1 MRRKRRPFAR
11 SAHVATFIRAV
22 VAILLVAG
30 GIVLFLWARGGA
42 ISLDQQKKAKMEQF
56 LAPIVMADTPAF
68 SSVSQ
73 LPEDMACKISLLSVL
88 MEDAGSGSLTDDQER
103 RIIPLEL
110 VEQKSRTLF
119 GDSIKVTP
127 SSLTIGG
134 IQAEYM
140 ETDGCFHVPIT
151 IQAGFYTP
159 QVQGIREG
167 GGKQTVYIGYLP
179 ADGWSKQDDQW
190 IPPSPVKFM
199 EVTLSGSKD
208 APVIQSLA
216 QSGGL
221 TE

>member
-11 SAHVATFIRAV
+11 SAHAASFVRAV
-22 VAILLVAG
+22 IAVLLVTG
-30 GIVLFLWARGGA
+30 GITLFLWARGGA
-42 ISLDQQKKAKMEQF
+42 ISLDEQKKAQMEQF
-56 LAPIVMADTPAF
+56 LYPIVMADAPSF

-73 LPEDMACKISLLSVL
+73 LPEDMVCKISLLSLL
-88 MEDAGSGSLTDDQER
+88 MEDTGSGSLTDDQDR
-103 RIIPLEL
+103 RIVPMEL
-110 VEQKSRTLF
+110 VEQKSHALF
-119 GDSIKVTP
+119 GDSVKVSP
-127 SSLTIGG
+127 SSLTIGDV
-134 IQAEYM
+134 QAEYM
-140 ETDGCFHVPIT
+140 ETDGCFHVPVT

-179 ADGWSKQDDQW
+179 ADGWSKQGDQW
-190 IPPSPVKFM
+190 VPPSPVKFM

-208 APVIQSLA
+208 APVIQSLS